1 MGVSYNSGVILGITL
16 TDLGFK
22 IEQSKEKFEVH
33 DKKGIPTGKFDF
45 ETKFKL
51 SFEGKE
57 KIVDRLYFEYIEELV
72 DLKGK
77 GSKLTIHNIDYED
90 IDTDKIII
98 GIKVVGNGYNDW
110 NVVKEV
116 PQDQYS
122 TVDGELRFKFK
133 CDMSQ
138 IKPKFYF
145 YFYAS

>member
-1 MGVSYNSGVILGITL
+1 MGVDYNSGVILGVTL
-16 TDLGFK
+16 SDLGFK

-33 DKKGIPTGKFDF
+33 DKKGNPTGKFDF

-57 KIVDRLYFEYIEELV
+57 KIFDGLYFEYIEELV

-77 GSKLTIHNIDYED
+77 GSKLEIFNIDCED
-90 IDTDKIII
+90 IDTDKIIV
-98 GIKVVGNGYNDW
+98 GIKVARRGYNDW
-110 NVVKEV
+110 NLVKEI

-122 TVDGELRFKFK
+122 TVEGDLRFNLN
-133 CDMSQ
+133 SQ

-145 YFYAS
+145 YFYSS